1 MSAIATLLDRV
12 DSSRPLL
19 PQMETVLREDIDWR
33 AETAK
38 HVASLSDPDLVRLA
52 RHDGE
57 TPDVDPR
64 VLTVAEREGVGLVRI
79 NLFSRKRFLEFWR
92 RGTLSPHYHRR
103 SFATH
108 IVKGSYQH
116 LRFDNAGSQDAPQLT
131 CTSREVLQ
139 EGSGYGIEWQDYHFV
154 MLPADA
160 TVTINAHL
168 PPAVPAKVTEPP
180 PSAGTLARL
189 RDDILAAL
197 AAEPALPA

>member
-1 MSAIATLLDRV
+1 MNAIATLLDGI
-12 DSSRPLL
+12 DTSRPLL
-19 PQMETVLREDIDWR
+19 HQMDMALRKDTDWR
-33 AETAK
+33 SETAR
-38 HVASLSDPDLVRLA
+38 HVASLSVEDLVRLA

-64 VLTVAEREGVGLVRI
+64 VLTVSERDGVGLVRI
-79 NLFSRKRFLEFWR
+79 NLFSQERFLEFWR

-103 SFATH
+103 SFATR

-116 LRFDNAGSQDAPQLT
+116 LRFDNAGSQEAPQLT
-131 CTSREVLQ
+131 CTSREVLK

-168 PPAVPAKVTEPP
+168 PPAVRAKVTAPP
-180 PSAGTLARL
+180 PSAETLARL
-189 RDDILAAL
+189 RDDILTAL
-197 AAEPALPA
+197 AAEHALPV